1 MNTKY
6 LFKSICYV
14 VIVGSFFLISSC
26 SSINPLPYEP
36 PEPPPLEG
44 TIAPN
49 NALNRVQPLGIGQLG
64 TAEDLAVDK
73 QGRIYGGTVDGSI
86 QRITF
91 GPDGE
96 ERIER
101 FAQTDGRPLGLDFDL
116 EGNLIVADAVKG
128 LLSINPEGTVRELT
142 TEANG
147 VPFLFTDDVDVA
159 TDGRIYFSDASS
171 VWGINEYLFDLLEAR
186 PYGRLLR
193 YDPKTKQT
201 EVLLRDLYFANGI
214 AMSEN
219 EDFVLVTETYRYRIT
234 RYWITGPKSGTSD
247 VFIDNLPGFP
257 DGVSSNGQG
266 TFWLALFTV
275 RNPMVDWL
283 HPKPWLKSTLST
295 LPKFLWPKPEPYGF
309 VLSLDEH
316 GHIIQSLQDPS
327 GEVAK
332 EVTSAEEYDG
342 YLYLGSL
349 HGDRV
354 WRYALAEQD
363 N

>member
-1 MNTKY
+1 MGA
-6 LFKSICYV
+6 FS
-14 VIVGSFFLISSC
+14 LISAC

-36 PEPPPLEG
+36 PEAPPLKDS
-44 TIAPN
+44 IAPN
-49 NALNRVQPLGIGQLG
+49 KALIRVQPLGIGQLG
-64 TAEDLAVDK
+64 TAEDLAVDS
-73 QGRIYGGTVDGSI
+73 QGRIYGGTADGRI
-86 QRITF
+86 QRIIF
-91 GPDGE
+91 GSDGE
-96 ERIER
+96 EKVET
-101 FAQTDGRPLGLDFDL
+101 FAQTDGRPLGLDFDP
-116 EGNLIVADAVKG
+116 EGNLIVADAIKG
-128 LLSINPEGTVRELT
+128 LLAIDPEGTVRVLA

-147 VPFLFTDDVDVA
+147 TPFGFTNDVDVA

-171 VWGINEYLFDLLEAR
+171 AWGANEYLFDLLEAR
-186 PYGRLLR
+186 PYGRLFC
-193 YDPKTKQT
+193 YDPNTGQT

-214 AMSEN
+214 AISQN
-219 EDFVLVTETYRYRIT
+219 EDFVLVNETYRYRIT
-234 RYWITGPKSGTSD
+234 RYWITGPKSGTSE

-275 RNPMVDWL
+275 RNPLMDWL

-295 LPKFLWPKPEPYGF
+295 LPKFLWPGPKPYGF
-309 VLSLDEH
+309 VLSLDEQ

-354 WRYALAEQD
+354 WRYELAEQ
-363 N
+363 NN